1 MSAAPAADAALDL
14 AHPSP
19 QARPLA
25 RVYGEP
31 FHDLPT
37 DLYIPPEA
45 LEVFLDTFEGPL
57 DLLLYLI
64 RRQNINVLDI
74 PMAELTRQYLGYVE
88 MMRRTQLELAA
99 EYLLMAAVLIE
110 IKSRLLLPRPP
121 ALPGEEAEDP
131 RAELVRRLLEYE
143 RMKEAARAIDA
154 LPVVGRDFETVR
166 IWFDHAASTRLPQV
180 APEDLRAAWAALIQ
194 RAKFNRHH
202 LVTREQLSVRA
213 EMSRVL
219 KLLDAGRYL
228 EFTAL
233 FAEHADVPHLVVTFL
248 AILELAREQ
257 LIEVAQTAP
266 FAPIHVHGRG
276 EKPFALEA
284 DETP

>member
-1 MSAAPAADAALDL
+1 MTEASLPPAHAAPK
-14 AHPSP
+14 PI
-19 QARPLA
+19 A

-31 FHDLPT
+31 LTELPQ

-45 LEVFLDTFEGPL
+45 LEVFLETFEGPL

-64 RRQNINVLDI
+64 RRDNINVLDI

-110 IKSRLLLPRPP
+110 IKSRLLLPRPQ
-121 ALPGEEAEDP
+121 LPRGEDVDDP

-143 RMKEAARAIDA
+143 RIKEAAREIDA
-154 LPVVGRDFETVR
+154 LPMIDRDFASVR
-166 IWFDHAASTRLPQV
+166 VFLDRVAPMRLPQV
-180 APEDLRAAWAALIQ
+180 RPDDLRAAWAGLVQ
-194 RAKFNRHH
+194 RARIHRHH

-213 EMSRVL
+213 EMSRILRIV
-219 KLLDAGRYL
+219 GRERL
-228 EFTAL
+228 SEFTSL
-233 FAEHADVPHLVVTFL
+233 FAAHADVAHLVVTFL

-257 LIEVAQTAP
+257 LIDVTQSQPYAPIYVRSRGDAP
-266 FAPIHVHGRG
+266 FA
-276 EKPFALEA
+276 LSS
-284 DETP
+284 DEVV

>member
-1 MSAAPAADAALDL
+1 MTSVDAALDL
-14 AHPSP
+14 AHPSSD
-19 QARPLA
+19 ARPLA

-31 FHDLPT
+31 YNDLPR

-45 LEVFLDTFEGPL
+45 LEIFLETFEGPL

-121 ALPGEEAEDP
+121 AIAGDEVEDP

-143 RMKEAARAIDA
+143 QMKAAAQAIDA
-154 LPVVGRDFETVR
+154 LPLADRDFATVR
-166 IWFDHAASTRLPQV
+166 VWFERIAPSRLPDV
-180 APEDLRAAWAALIQ
+180 TPADLKAAWATLIA
-194 RAKFNRHH
+194 RARSNRHH
-202 LVTREQLSVRA
+202 QVTREQLSVRA

-219 KLLDAGRYL
+219 KALPAGRFI
-228 EFTAL
+228 EFVEL
-233 FAEHADVPHLVVTFL
+233 FAPHADVPHLIVTFL
-248 AILELAREQ
+248 ALLELAREQ
-257 LIEVAQTAP
+257 LIDIAQAEA
-266 FAPIHVHGRG
+266 FAPIYVNVRG
-276 EKPFALEA
+276 ERAFVLAA
-284 DETP
+284 DA

>member
-1 MSAAPAADAALDL
+1 MTNEASIDLEHPSAAPK
-14 AHPSP
+14 
-19 QARPLA
+19 PLA

-31 FHDLPT
+31 LNEMPT

-45 LEVFLDTFEGPL
+45 LEVFLESFEGPL

-64 RRQNINVLDI
+64 RKQNINVLDI

-121 ALPGEEAEDP
+121 AQVGEEGEDP

-143 RMKEAARAIDA
+143 RMKAAALAIDA
-154 LPVVGRDFETVR
+154 LPLADRDFATVR
-166 IWFDHAASTRLPQV
+166 IWFERVATAQLPNV
-180 APEDLRAAWAALIQ
+180 APDDLKAAWAGLIQ
-194 RAKFNRHH
+194 RARANRHH

-219 KLLDAGRYL
+219 KSLADGRYV

-233 FAEHADVPHLVVTFL
+233 FAEHADIAHLVVTFL
-248 AILELAREQ
+248 ALLELAREQ
-257 LIEVAQTAP
+257 LIEIAQAEAY
-266 FAPIHVHGRG
+266 APIYVNSRG
-276 EKPFALEA
+276 APDFALAA
-284 DETP
+284 DLEP